1 MVADKQNKE
10 NEPAEGIGSPAR
22 PATHWNRQ
30 YYDNMAFHF
39 WEPHHIGRTRNP
51 DSRIRTEAEATA
63 KLRGLEVVLNHQMEL
78 FFRLAPDGLVR
89 DLFACAFGAEFAD
102 TYRVIGREFH
112 QLFAVA
118 GLTQPD
124 LLFEGTRA
132 TVAIELKLGAK
143 TSLEQIVKY
152 ATLFALMQPARQA
165 YGLLLMGPKGFPD
178 LWRDKFQTP
187 ADISPALAGLDRS
200 TLPGKLRRH
209 LECRGDDVDAL
220 LAQMKVGFLSYE
232 NFHTR
237 LADEAKRGP
246 HHDTYQRLL
255 AGMMAELEERGLARA
270 SGDLHAKASRDA
282 QE

>member
-1 MVADKQNKE
+1 MVADTQNKE
-10 NEPAEGIGSPAR
+10 NEPAEGSGSPAR

-89 DLFACAFGAEFAD
+89 DLFSNAFGVDFAD

-112 QLFAVA
+112 QLFAVE

-152 ATLFALMQPARQA
+152 ATLFALMQPARKA
-165 YGLLLMGPKGFPD
+165 YGLVLMGPKGFQD
-178 LWRDKFQTP
+178 LWREKFQAP
-187 ADISPALAGLDRS
+187 ADLSPALAGLDHS
-200 TLPGKLRRH
+200 TLPGRLRRH
-209 LECRGDDVDAL
+209 LERRGNDVDVL
-220 LAQMKVGFLSYE
+220 LAQMKIGFLSYGD
-232 NFHTR
+232 FHAR

-255 AGMMAELEERGLARA
+255 AGMMAELEERGLAVA
-270 SGDLHAKASRDA
+270 PGDLSAKESRDA